1 MKVNK
6 KLLQRHLSETT
17 GKVVTLKDISNVQT
31 SITTPDDSVEA
42 VVDALRKIEGK
53 QSISH
58 EMNSLKFIFYAHR
71 LHC

>member
-42 VVDALRKIEGK
+42 VVDALSKIDG
-53 QSISH
+53 
-58 EMNSLKFIFYAHR
+58 
-71 LHC
+71 